1 MVYQRRMGDTV
12 SPGRQLAR
20 AVKASKAPA
29 ISRAVAVLRLLGDR
43 GTPLGVHAIAHELGL
58 APSTCLYVL
67 RALLA
72 EELVSFDRDT
82 KRYSQ
87 EAGILTLAR
96 QWLRRNRFTEL
107 AQPLMDRITEEF
119 RVTVAGMHIVGLQHI
134 VVVAVSQLNSSLQL
148 SMQIGSRFPAL
159 ISATGRCVAAFGQ
172 HPEAELEARF
182 KALRW
187 DEAPTFSEW
196 KAQVDRTRTQGFA
209 LDEGNY
215 MSGLTV
221 VGAPV
226 WTRGKLSHALVAVGP
241 GSALKRSGQP
251 KLQKILM
258 STARILTDQLRGDA
272 VLE

>member
-1 MVYQRRMGDTV
+1 VVYQRRMGDTV

-159 ISATGRCVAAFGQ
+159 ISATGRCVAAFGG
-172 HPEAELEARF
+172 HSEREIESRF
-182 KALRW
+182 TALRW
-187 DEAPTFSEW
+187 DEPPTFQDWQS
-196 KAQVDRTRTQGFA
+196 QVERTRARGFA

-221 VGAPV
+221 IGAPV
-226 WTRGKLSHALVAVGP
+226 WTRDTLSHALVAVGP
-241 GSALKRSGQP
+241 SGALKRSSLP
-251 KLQKILM
+251 EIQKSLVE
-258 STARILTDQLRGDA
+258 SARTLTQQLRGA
-272 VLE
+272 MASK